1 MNGYER
7 TVKFVNG
14 EKVDR
19 PPFMPLAIE
28 WVSKQNNLDYQV
40 FVYDPMKRAQA
51 YLKTVE
57 EFHFD
62 CVLPDADFY
71 EQLEDFGFKP
81 VFSDSGYH
89 ADPLLTCPDDVHKLA
104 VPTFASGTRMGNRLD
119 IIKEIAKTQKGV
131 RYIFGPCIGPFT
143 EYTNARGVEDGLCE
157 FLEDPDEM
165 LEGLKF
171 FNANCLKFIE
181 KQLDA
186 GADGIQIVEPSCSLV
201 SPAMYEE
208 YVLPLH
214 KELVDMVQARTNG
227 FARLH
232 ICGDTTRLQPYSLA
246 SGTRIL
252 DCDYQVDLAAC
263 HKNLG
268 PDQCFCGNIN
278 PAGELLQG
286 QPEDFKALV
295 RKIYT
300 DSQNRCIISA
310 GCDVPPDTSVEN
322 MIAFYEATVAL
333 AE

>member
-28 WVSKQNNLDYQV
+28 WVCRQSNMEYPE
-40 FVYDPMKRAQA
+40 FVYDPIKRAQA
-51 YLKTVE
+51 YLNIFEK
-57 EFHFD
+57 FNID
-62 CVLPDADFY
+62 CILPDADFF
-71 EQLEDFGFKP
+71 EQSEDLGAKP
-81 VFSDSGYH
+81 VFSDTGYH
-89 ADPLLTCPDDVHKLA
+89 GDPILTCPDDVDKLPT
-104 VPTFASGTRMGNRLD
+104 PTFGPGTRMGNRLVTL
-119 IIKEIAKTQKGV
+119 KEIAKSQKGGK
-131 RYIFGPCIGPFT
+131 YIFGICIGPFT

-165 LEGLKF
+165 MKGLKF
-171 FNANCLKFIE
+171 FNDIGIQFIE
-181 KQLDA
+181 KQLEA
-186 GADGIQIVEPSCSLV
+186 GADGIQIVEPSCSLI

-214 KELVDMVQARTNG
+214 KELVKTIQAKENG

-232 ICGDTTRLQPYSLA
+232 ICGDTNKLQPISLS

-252 DCDYQVDLAAC
+252 DCDYQVDLAAGV
-263 HKNLG
+263 KNLA
-268 PDQCFCGNIN
+268 PNQCFCGNIN

-286 QPEDFKALV
+286 KPEDFKALV
-295 RKIYT
+295 RKIYE

-322 MIAFYEATVAL
+322 MIAFYKATEAL